1 MNSAL
6 IATGPA
12 SHDATAWT
20 RPVVQAELN
29 QRGIR
34 RGDGV
39 GIAVQGAC
47 HCQGLLRVHDDQQAV
62 AHNRPALGGF
72 FKISLDLNVWVCE
85 LPSNARR
92 SGFPEMGLALA
103 EARPVRGEARA

>member
-1 MNSAL
+1 SNQDLRSPCVLSVSSVYRAREINSAL

-12 SHDATAWT
+12 SHHATAWT

-39 GIAVQGAC
+39 GIAVQGAR
-47 HCQGLLRVHDDQQAV
+47 HCQDLLRVHDDQQAV
-62 AHNRPALGGF
+62 AHNRPDLGGF
-72 FKISLDLNVWVCE
+72 FKISVDL
-85 LPSNARR
+85 
-92 SGFPEMGLALA
+92 
-103 EARPVRGEARA
+103 